1 MPSIMRV
8 GIIGAGMVAAHHL
21 AAWSTSP
28 IAKVVAIADPD
39 LSRAHHRA
47 GTFAV
52 PAAYADARTM
62 LDQEE
67 LDAIDIVTPVAT
79 HSDLCLLG
87 ADRGLAIMCQKPLCE
102 TAAQAASLIE
112 AIGNRVRFKVH
123 ENWRFRP
130 EYRRTKAL
138 MQEGHLGTIQH
149 VSLDCSSSGLV
160 RRVDGS
166 YPALLR
172 QPFFASLSQLIVF
185 ELLIHHL
192 DLLTW
197 LLGPLAIGK
206 AELSR
211 QCQAVL
217 GEDTAT
223 IELLTAGRSS
233 VRLTG
238 SLCRDNKPEVPMDE
252 LVITGEQAGLR
263 FSQGQLELSVGC
275 AEPEAFPFERS
286 YPASYAGAIKDFVD
300 GLVHQRPFETEA
312 HEHLEILRLVEQIY
326 AKAKLAEA

>member
-1 MPSIMRV
+1 MPRVMRV

-21 AAWSTSP
+21 AAWSTGP
-28 IAKVVAIADPD
+28 NAKVVAIADPD
-39 LSRAHHRA
+39 LSRARDRA

-62 LDQEE
+62 LDREE
-67 LDAIDIVTPVAT
+67 LDAIDIVAPVGT
-79 HSDLCLLG
+79 HADLCLLG
-87 ADRGLAIMCQKPLCE
+87 AERGLAIMCQKPLCE
-102 TAAQAASLIE
+102 TAAQAASLME
-112 AIGNRVRFKVH
+112 AVGNRVRFKVH

-130 EYRRTKAL
+130 EYRRINEL
-138 MQEGHLGTIQH
+138 IREGRLGTIQH

-160 RRVDGS
+160 RRLDGS

-172 QPFFASLSQLIVF
+172 QPFFATLSRLIVF

-197 LLGPLAIGK
+197 LLGPLVIGK
-206 AELSR
+206 AELWR
-211 QCQAVL
+211 QCQAVR

-223 IELLTAGRSS
+223 IELLTAGGSS

-238 SLCRDNKPEVPMDE
+238 SFCRDNKPEVPMDE
-252 LVITGEQAGLR
+252 LVITGERAGLR

-275 AEPEAFPFERS
+275 PKPEAFPFERS
-286 YPASYAGAIKDFVD
+286 YPASYAGAIRDFLD
-300 GLVHQRPFETEA
+300 GLVHHRPFETEA
-312 HEHLEILRLVEQIY
+312 YEHLEILRLIEQIY
-326 AKAKLAEA
+326 ANAQLAEA